1 MTYGIRRNHAVE
13 CVILKELMFGT
24 TERQDVVDD
33 DENDDVDDASRYLRK
48 WTNFNCPL
56 NFLKA

>member
-1 MTYGIRRNHAVE
+1 MVLDATTLSNVSF
-13 CVILKELMFGT
+13 LKELMFGT
-24 TERQDVVDD
+24 TERQDKVDD

>member
-1 MTYGIRRNHAVE
+1 MVLDATTLSNVSF
-13 CVILKELMFGT
+13 LKELMFVT
-24 TERQDVVDD
+24 TERQDKVDD